1 MDCGFLRNWA
11 QSPAITHVKAAQI
24 APVTLLIARRCVQ
37 LDQLESFMNK
47 QTKYPSLFDQA
58 LEIAI
63 KEGKAESSKDA
74 DPSQCGVVGGN
85 FLLFSKER
93 KLLISIPLE
102 NLKTNTLITSK
113 LFTNLGIFIPL
124 LVPSLMQFGMKL
136 DMCRL
141 PFLKIFFL
149 TNFTLHIFAILA
161 ARKVFL
167 RYGILT
173 KLFVL
178 FMPFIY
184 WLFVYVM
191 FQITFR
197 KWVCW
202 GYWNY

>member
-1 MDCGFLRNWA
+1 
-11 QSPAITHVKAAQI
+11 
-24 APVTLLIARRCVQ
+24 
-37 LDQLESFMNK
+37 MNK
-47 QTKYPSLFDQA
+47 QAKQRDLFNQVLA
-58 LEIAI
+58 IAMNQ
-63 KEGKAESSKDA
+63 GKLQFSKDA
-74 DPSQCGVVGGN
+74 DLSQSGIVGEN
-85 FLLFSKER
+85 YLLFSKQR

-102 NLKTNTLITSK
+102 KLKRNTRKKSDYSNSSNK